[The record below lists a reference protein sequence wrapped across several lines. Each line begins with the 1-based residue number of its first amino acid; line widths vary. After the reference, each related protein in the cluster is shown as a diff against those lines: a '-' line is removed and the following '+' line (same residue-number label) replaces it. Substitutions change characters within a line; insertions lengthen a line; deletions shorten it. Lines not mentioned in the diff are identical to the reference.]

1 MHKCQPTNDRQNSLP
16 MVGRRFSEARQTIL
30 QQQQLF
36 QLKKSSANTEKIIT
50 WPNRY
55 NTDTKKAIHVLA
67 KTIADELPI
76 VARIIPILPQKS
88 SGFGCFRKHNWGF
101 RRGLCVKIKKRTTQ
115 LQVKYMDI
123 LFYTSLE
130 GDSKGKFEAM

>member
-55 NTDTKKAIHVLA
+55 YTDTKKAIHVLA

-88 SGFGCFRKHNWGF
+88 SG
-101 RRGLCVKIKKRTTQ
+101 
-115 LQVKYMDI
+115 
-123 LFYTSLE
+123 
-130 GDSKGKFEAM
+130 